1 MKLYDEEA
9 SPHVHRNTTHTPVS
23 IPDWCQTNS
32 NHLNSVNLHSLYEFH
47 NEHKFK
53 GSKFNNLLNGKIR
66 SYVQCERT
74 DDVSY

>member
-1 MKLYDEEA
+1 MFI
-9 SPHVHRNTTHTPVS
+9 VIHTPVS

-53 GSKFNNLLNGKIR
+53 GSKFNNLQWKIQILR
-66 SYVQCERT
+66 SMVQCERT
-74 DDVSY
+74 DVISY